1 MYTKRTYI
9 VPQLNLKDGI
19 LLHIHGDVEGVED
32 VRPLSSA
39 LELYEVTDLDGG
51 NFTATK
57 VTANSL
63 ADNTIRGAFTDNSL
77 RILEPANLRL
87 CAPAHIG
94 SRVPASESIFEE
106 TLLRVEHGGR
116 DLYTAPIEY
125 IYSDGVAC
133 SLDKKND
140 FTFKASAEAQ
150 LINFYQDFYRDSITL
165 ADLIPGGFGISFRV
179 RTAFNAIEWM
189 HWGDFIIRLTP
200 EALNALTALAESG
213 NYKKALDIAGN
224 YIEGKYGAGSDE
236 YKDYYRADVN
246 FLRKV
251 RPSKGETPKYPT
263 EKETHVLT
271 IAHLEGK
278 LETLNVVATE
288 ALNDGD
294 KGAVESAKR
303 LLNDHLEVL
312 RKSVPTVLD
321 GDMPYEPP
329 VFENDFLY

>member
-1 MYTKRTYI
+1 MYSKRTYI

-32 VRPLSSA
+32 VSLLSST

-57 VTANSL
+57 VTANSS
-63 ADNTIRGAFTDNSL
+63 ADDTIRGAFTDNSL

-106 TLLRVEHGGR
+106 TLLRVEHGGC

-133 SLDKKND
+133 SLDKKED
-140 FTFKASAEAQ
+140 FAFKASAEEQ
-150 LINFYQDFYRDSITL
+150 LINFYEDFYRDSITL
-165 ADLIPGGFGISFRV
+165 ADLIPGGFSISFRV
-179 RTAFNAIEWM
+179 RTVFNTIEWM

-251 RPSKGETPKYPT
+251 RPSKGETRKYPT
-263 EKETHVLT
+263 EEETHTLT

-294 KGAVESAKR
+294 KGAIESAKR

-329 VFENDFLY
+329 MSDEDFLY

>member
-1 MYTKRTYI
+1 MYSKRTYI

-19 LLHIHGDVEGVED
+19 LLHIHGGVEGVED
-32 VRPLSSA
+32 VSPLSSA

-57 VTANSL
+57 VTANSS

-116 DLYTAPIEY
+116 DLYTAPVEY

-133 SLDKKND
+133 SLDKKGD
-140 FTFKASAEAQ
+140 FAFKASAEEQ
-150 LINFYQDFYRDSITL
+150 LINFYQDFYRDSVTL
-165 ADLIPGGFGISFRV
+165 ADLIPGGFAISFRV
-179 RTAFNAIEWM
+179 RTVFNAIEWM
-189 HWGDFIIRLTP
+189 RWGDFIIRLTP
-200 EALNALTALAESG
+200 EALNALTAMSESE
-213 NYKKALDIAGN
+213 NCKKALDIAGKH
-224 YIEGKYGAGSDE
+224 IESKYGADSEE
-236 YKDYYRADVN
+236 YKGYYRADVN

-263 EKETHVLT
+263 EKETHMLT

-278 LETLNVVATE
+278 LETLNTVPVE
-288 ALNDGD
+288 AVDGGNKD
-294 KGAVESAKR
+294 IIEAAKR

-312 RKSVPTVLD
+312 RESVPVVLE
-321 GDMPYEPP
+321 GDMPYESPMSD
-329 VFENDFLY
+329 EDFLY

>member
-1 MYTKRTYI
+1 MYSKRTYI

-32 VRPLSSA
+32 VSPLSST

-57 VTANSL
+57 VTANSS
-63 ADNTIRGAFTDNSL
+63 AGDTIRGAFTNNSL

-94 SRVPASESIFEE
+94 SRVPANESIFEE

-133 SLDKKND
+133 SLDKKED
-140 FTFKASAEAQ
+140 FAFKASAEEQ
-150 LINFYQDFYRDSITL
+150 LINFYEDFYRDSITL
-165 ADLIPGGFGISFRV
+165 ADLIPGGFSISFRV
-179 RTAFNAIEWM
+179 RTVFNTIEWM

-200 EALNALTALAESG
+200 EALNTLTALAESG

-251 RPSKGETPKYPT
+251 RPSKGETRKYPT
-263 EKETHVLT
+263 EEETHTLT

-294 KGAVESAKR
+294 KGAIESAKR

-329 VFENDFLY
+329 MSDEDFLY

>member
-32 VRPLSSA
+32 VSPLSST

-57 VTANSL
+57 VTANSS
-63 ADNTIRGAFTDNSL
+63 AGDTIRGAFTDNSL

-133 SLDKKND
+133 SLDKKED
-140 FTFKASAEAQ
+140 FAFKASAEEQ
-150 LINFYQDFYRDSITL
+150 LINFYEDFYRDSITL
-165 ADLIPGGFGISFRV
+165 ADLIPGGFSISFRV
-179 RTAFNAIEWM
+179 RTVFNTIEWM

-213 NYKKALDIAGN
+213 NYKKALDIAGK
-224 YIEGKYGAGSDE
+224 YVEGKYGAGSDE

-251 RPSKGETPKYPT
+251 RPSKGETRKYPT
-263 EKETHVLT
+263 EEETHTLT

-329 VFENDFLY
+329 VSENDFLY

>member
-19 LLHIHGDVEGVED
+19 LLHIHGGVEGVED
-32 VRPLSSA
+32 VSPLSGA
-39 LELYEVTDLDGG
+39 LELYEVTDLDSG

-57 VTANSL
+57 VTANSS

-106 TLLRVEHGGR
+106 TLLRVKHGGR

-133 SLDKKND
+133 SLDKKDD
-140 FTFKASAEAQ
+140 FAFKASAEEQ
-150 LINFYQDFYRDSITL
+150 LINFYQDFYRDSVTL

-179 RTAFNAIEWM
+179 RTVFNAIEWM

-200 EALNALTALAESG
+200 EALNTLTVMSESE
-213 NYKKALDIAGN
+213 NYKKALDIAGKH
-224 YIEGKYGAGSDE
+224 IESKYGADSEE
-236 YKDYYRADVN
+236 YKGYYRADVN

-263 EKETHVLT
+263 EKETHMLT

-278 LETLNVVATE
+278 LETLNTVSVE
-288 ALNDGD
+288 ALSGD
-294 KGAVESAKR
+294 DKDIVEAAKR

-312 RKSVPTVLD
+312 RESVPVVLD
-321 GDMPYEPP
+321 GDIPYEPP
-329 VFENDFLY
+329 ISDEDFLY

>member
-32 VRPLSSA
+32 VSPLSST

-57 VTANSL
+57 VTANSS
-63 ADNTIRGAFTDNSL
+63 AGDTIRGAFTDNSL

-133 SLDKKND
+133 SMDKKED
-140 FTFKASAEAQ
+140 FAFKASAEEQ
-150 LINFYQDFYRDSITL
+150 LINFYEDFYRDSITL
-165 ADLIPGGFGISFRV
+165 ADLIPGGFSISFRV
-179 RTAFNAIEWM
+179 RTVFNTIEWM

-251 RPSKGETPKYPT
+251 RPSKGETRKYPT
-263 EKETHVLT
+263 EEETHTLT

-321 GDMPYEPP
+321 GDIPYEPP
-329 VFENDFLY
+329 VSEDDFLY

>member
-1 MYTKRTYI
+1 MYSKRTYI

-19 LLHIHGDVEGVED
+19 LLHIHGGVEGVED
-32 VRPLSSA
+32 VSPLSSA

-57 VTANSL
+57 VTANSS

-133 SLDKKND
+133 SLDKKED
-140 FTFKASAEAQ
+140 FAFKASAEEQ

-165 ADLIPGGFGISFRV
+165 ADLIPGGFGTSFRV
-179 RTAFNAIEWM
+179 RTVFNAIEWM

-200 EALNALTALAESG
+200 EALNALTALAESD
-213 NYKKALDIAGN
+213 NYKKALDIAGKH
-224 YIEGKYGAGSDE
+224 IEGKYGADSEE
-236 YKDYYRADVN
+236 YKGYYRADVN

-263 EKETHVLT
+263 EKETHTLT

-278 LETLNVVATE
+278 LETLDSVPVE
-288 ALNDGD
+288 AVNGGD
-294 KGAVESAKR
+294 RDAIEAAKR
-303 LLNDHLEVL
+303 LLGDHLDVL
-312 RKSVPTVLD
+312 RESVPVVLE

-329 VFENDFLY
+329 MSDEDFLY